1 MRKGAGQRFYVNQTA
16 PIVLFARGK
25 TGLTPRVYGEQDP
38 GQRCLALNRGN
49 ASSPDNEL
57 DVSEGTV
64 SEVKDMWE
72 QREDEEMDP
81 RGETQLKV
89 DTLMTNLVSKGHS
102 LTPGRTG
109 GTGTERAE
117 TRSCLLC

>member
-16 PIVLFARGK
+16 PVVLFEQGQ
-25 TGLTPRVYGEQDP
+25 TGLSPSMCREQDP
-38 GQRCLALNRGN
+38 GQRRLVLHRGN
-49 ASSPDNEL
+49 ASSL
-57 DVSEGTV
+57 DSKLEV
-64 SEVKDMWE
+64 SEVKGMWE

-89 DTLMTNLVSKGHS
+89 ETLVTNLVIKGHS

-109 GTGTERAE
+109 RKGTERAE
-117 TRSCLLC
+117 MRSCLLY

>member
-1 MRKGAGQRFYVNQTA
+1 MCR
-16 PIVLFARGK
+16 
-25 TGLTPRVYGEQDP
+25 EQDP

-49 ASSPDNEL
+49 ASSLDNEL
-57 DVSEGTV
+57 EVSEGTV

-89 DTLMTNLVSKGHS
+89 DTLA
-102 LTPGRTG
+102 RD
-109 GTGTERAE
+109 
-117 TRSCLLC
+117 